1 MSAFLENFAGSNFCH
16 FRILRSCAVVL
27 AALVR
32 QKMESV
38 SSTSIISGVSVATLA
53 TLADENN
60 NEVCDKP
67 KKSVGKKIAKGKSVP
82 KKGQ

>member
-1 MSAFLENFAGSNFCH
+1 
-16 FRILRSCAVVL
+16 
-27 AALVR
+27 
-32 QKMESV
+32 MESV